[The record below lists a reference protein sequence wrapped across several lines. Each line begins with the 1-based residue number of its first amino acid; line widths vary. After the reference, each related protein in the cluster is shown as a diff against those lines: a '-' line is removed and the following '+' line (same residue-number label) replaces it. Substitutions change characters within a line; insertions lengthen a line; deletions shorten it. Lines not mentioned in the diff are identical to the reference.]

1 VRNISL
7 IVIEQIKQAT
17 RFVRENDFATV
28 RRHVLSH
35 DAHPL
40 LQFVKYGVCGAAA
53 FIVHI
58 VVVNIFGATVFPF
71 HDEIAD
77 GVRKTN
83 TMINNSLGFLV
94 SCAFA
99 YWTNINFVFKSGR
112 HGRMKE
118 IYLFFAISAVSFFAG
133 LATVPVIFD
142 MILEHFPQVG
152 KYAQHIATLS
162 FAVTSA
168 LVNFVCRKFIIF
180 DK

>member
-1 VRNISL
+1 M
-7 IVIEQIKQAT
+7 IEQIKQAT

-40 LQFVKYGVCGAAA
+40 LQFVKYGVCGVGA
-53 FIVHI
+53 FIVHF
-58 VVVNIFGATVFPF
+58 VVVNILGATVFPF
-71 HDEIAD
+71 DEEIAD

-83 TMINNSLGFLV
+83 TMINNSFGFLV

-99 YWTNINFVFKSGR
+99 YWTNIKFVFKSGR
-112 HGRMKE
+112 HGRKKE
-118 IYLFFAISAVSFFAG
+118 ITLFFVISAFSFFAG

-142 MILEHFPQVG
+142 MILEHFSQIG

-180 DK
+180 KK

>member
-1 VRNISL
+1 V
-7 IVIEQIKQAT
+7 IKQIQQAT
-17 RFVRENDFATV
+17 QFVRENDFATV

-40 LQFVKYGVCGAAA
+40 LQFIKYGVCGVGA
-53 FIVHI
+53 FVVHI
-58 VVVNIFGATVFPF
+58 IVVNILGATAFPF
-71 HDEIAD
+71 SDEIAD
-77 GVRKTN
+77 EVRKKN
-83 TMINNSLGFLV
+83 TMINNSFGFLI

-112 HGRMKE
+112 HGRKKE
-118 IYLFFAISAVSFFAG
+118 VSLFFAISAVSFFAG
-133 LATVPVIFD
+133 LATVPFIFD
-142 MILEHFPQVG
+142 MILKSFPAIGQ
-152 KYAQHIATLS
+152 YAQHIATIG